1 MSGRFKDALPLKVFI
16 RKKQVLGLYRRLLRA
31 GIRADVA
38 TGGTGS
44 SDLFQRIRSEF
55 RIHRDMT
62 DSSTISTLITEGTSS
77 PLPSPATNLT
87 KSTHSPPSLIYCSF
101 LHPPG
106 LRHAENIESM
116 ADPGTG
122 SATDAAP
129 DSWVN
134 TGDADDPRGRVGTEW
149 PWDQ

>member
-1 MSGRFKDALPLKVFI
+1 MSGRFKDALPLKLFI

-31 GIRADVA
+31 GLRADVA
-38 TGGTGS
+38 MGGTGS
-44 SDLFQRIRSEF
+44 SDLFQRVRSEF

-62 DSSTISTLITEGTSS
+62 DSSTISTLITEGTSP
-77 PLPSPATNLT
+77 PLPSPATNLIN
-87 KSTHSPPSLIYCSF
+87 STRSPPSLTYCS

-122 SATDAAP
+122 STAAVDALHAAVRLTSTFSFATHFII
-129 DSWVN
+129 
-134 TGDADDPRGRVGTEW
+134 
-149 PWDQ
+149 QI